1 MILSDALD
9 CELSVELLDLVRV
22 VNLGILLFTSVC
34 VAGAEAALGLSVSS
48 LDDKGT
54 TSSTKKDHTK
64 YSNLN

>member
-54 TSSTKKDHTK
+54 TSSTKNDHAK
-64 YSNLN
+64 YNNLN